1 MSNDQLQP
9 ISDEVVSADDI
20 RGLQA
25 EFDIAFKRFAKR
37 IGLHPSEVGYVPAR
51 NPMGYKYYQKNPH
64 LLSKADRETSK
75 KYKALRN
82 KPTKQG
88 FNYGNQSAT

>member
-9 ISDEVVSADDI
+9 ISNEVVSEDATH
-20 RGLQA
+20 GLRT

-75 KYKALRN
+75 KYKVPR

>member
-9 ISDEVVSADDI
+9 ISDEVVSEDATH
-20 RGLQA
+20 GLRT

-64 LLSKADRETSK
+64 LCPPTPKNNKAP
-75 KYKALRN
+75 L

-88 FNYGNQSAT
+88 FNYGNKGQA

>member
-1 MSNDQLQP
+1 MTQRKDQLQP

-25 EFDIAFKRFAKR
+25 EFDVAFKRFAKR
-37 IGLHPSEVGYVPAR
+37 IGLHPSEVGYMPAR

-64 LLSKADRETSK
+64 LCPPTPK
-75 KYKALRN
+75 KKNAPR

-88 FNYGNQSAT
+88 FNYGTQD